1 MLPPVR
7 VDGCRCWIYKNNC
20 REYSVRYAFK
30 GEAFDET

>member
-1 MLPPVR
+1 
-7 VDGCRCWIYKNNC
+7 VDGSRCWTYKNNR